1 MKDETAQE
9 ACITKLFFLSETK
22 DEKLEKFSGRLI
34 RNQLFTDKNLNR
46 QCILIRKLDFK
57 FQLLQSN
64 AND

>member
-9 ACITKLFFLSETK
+9 ACITKLFFLSKTK

-34 RNQLFTDKNLNR
+34 RNQLFRDKNLNR